1 MEKPQL
7 IKRNEKMKS
16 RFSNLFWGVFFLLVA
31 AFVLTNRFAD
41 FADIGIGSIIITILA
56 LAFIVQCIARLHI
69 APIVIPVAVLYY
81 IFQAPLG
88 LPEIQT
94 WKLAAAAVLAFIG
107 LNILI
112 PKRRGSCDQCCGS
125 GGSKDHPQRRN
136 IPAESN
142 KDNNPYISVNFSS
155 LSRSLNADSLETV
168 RLSCNFGALEIFFNQ
183 AELNPNGAEVDINCS
198 FGGIQLFIPGHW
210 QVIDKLNCTL
220 AGVDIKRFTAPAENA
235 PRLTLNGSVAMGG
248 VEVKYI

>member
-1 MEKPQL
+1 
-7 IKRNEKMKS
+7 MKS
-16 RFSNLFWGVFFLLVA
+16 RFSNLFWGVFLLLAA
-31 AFVLTNRFAD
+31 AFVLTNKFVD
-41 FADIGIGSIIITILA
+41 FGNIGTGRIIITILA

-69 APIVIPVAVLYY
+69 APIVIPIAVLYY
-81 IFQAPLG
+81 IFRVPLE

-94 WKLAAAAVLAFIG
+94 WKLAAATVLAFIG

-112 PKRRGSCDQCCGS
+112 PQGRRSCYQCNNS
-125 GGSKDHPQRRN
+125 GGSGDQQKK
-136 IPAESN
+136 IPAEGN
-142 KDNNPYISVNFSS
+142 TDNNPYIGVNFGS

-183 AELNPNGAEVDINCS
+183 AELSHNGAEADINCS
-198 FGGIQLFIPGHW
+198 FGGIQLFVPGHW
-210 QVIDKLNCTL
+210 QVIDRLHCTL
-220 AGVDIKRFTAPAENA
+220 AGVNIKRFTAPAENA